1 MRYGILLA
9 LGLSIFLVGATCF
22 PIFEL
27 DPATESAAG
36 TTLVVSVITPAED
49 RQVAAGDSV
58 TIEWTVA
65 NLTDSSA
72 VATVLVR
79 ARADFAD
86 TILVGGLRIP
96 ESGGLQSVDWDTT
109 DFPGVSQ
116 DEGVVSVDWDTADFP
131 GGEYSIHV
139 QVEAG
144 ELSEETTAEGHIT
157 LNTPPTFEFTEPT
170 EDTELL
176 EQDPNDPNDPNA
188 PLLPAEVTIGWSAYD
203 PDSDGTAEIGID
215 PDTDHDSG
223 NEITIYE
230 AGIPRTSGVD
240 SIDWDGTSTSG
251 ERVEG
256 DTYYLFAAIS
266 DEVSAERFVEGLA
279 RIIVPEVLELAV
291 TQPDEDTDFLTTDDP
306 LTIEFTL
313 DEDDDVFI
321 DLRIDPDEDHRNGNE
336 TTILARYLVEW
347 GTHEDSFDWDG
358 DDSEGNPVGHGIY
371 RIFMAV
377 NRGAASPQIVEA
389 EGLVFRRSAEEQP
402 LIGVLQPDTDQ
413 TLVGGVGGE
422 VLIRWRDNDPS
433 ESAKIRLTIDDDA
446 TPDEAV
452 EPAEGPL
459 EEEELPSAG
468 WGDLDA
474 AGDGLED
481 TFTFYVGDD
490 RAPGRYWIFA
500 YIDRDEVAPWDNIAI
515 AAGQVVVED
524 PDEPN

>member
-1 MRYGILLA
+1 ML
-9 LGLSIFLVGATCF
+9 LVGATCF
-22 PIFEL
+22 PVFEL

-36 TTLVVSVITPAED
+36 TTLAVSVITPAED
-49 RQVAAGDSV
+49 RQVAAGDRV
-58 TIEWTVA
+58 TIEWTAA
-65 NLTDSSA
+65 NLTGSSA

-96 ESGGLQSVDWDTT
+96 ESGGTQTVNWDTT
-109 DFPGVSQ
+109 DFPGG
-116 DEGVVSVDWDTADFP
+116 D
-131 GGEYSIHV
+131 YSIHV

-144 ELSEETTAEGHIT
+144 ELSEEATAEGRIT

-170 EDTELL
+170 EDTELVP
-176 EQDPNDPNDPNA
+176 QDPNDPNDPNA
-188 PLLPAEVTIGWSAYD
+188 PLLPAEVTIRWSAYD
-203 PDSDGTAEIGID
+203 PESDGTAEIGID

-230 AGIPRTSGVD
+230 VDIPRTSGFD
-240 SIDWDGTSTSG
+240 SIDWDGTDTSG

-266 DEVSAERFVEGLA
+266 DEVSAERFVNGLA
-279 RIIVPEVLELAV
+279 RIIVPEALELAV
-291 TQPDEDTDFLTTDDP
+291 TQPEEDTDFLITDDD

-336 TTILARYLVEW
+336 TTILARYLVDRD
-347 GTHEDSFDWDG
+347 TNEDSFDWNG
-358 DDSEGNPVGHGIY
+358 DDSEGNPVGDGIY

-377 NRGAASPQIVEA
+377 NRGSGSPQIVEA
-389 EGLVFRRSAEEQP
+389 KGLVFRRSEAEQP
-402 LIGVLQPDTDQ
+402 LIGLLQPNADR
-413 TLVGGVGGE
+413 TLTGGEGGE
-422 VLIRWRDNDPS
+422 VFIRWRDNDP
-433 ESAKIRLTIDDDA
+433 EDDPNVAIRLTIDDDA
-446 TPDEAV
+446 TPNEGEVGDPDDA
-452 EPAEGPL
+452 AE
-459 EEEELPSAG
+459 EVIPSAD
-468 WGDLDA
+468 WDDLDP
-474 AGDGLED
+474 AGDGIED

-500 YIDRDEVAPWDNIAI
+500 YIDRDQAEPWDCIAI
-515 AAGQVVVED
+515 AAGQIVVED